1 MVMSLENY
9 SVDKQKG
16 KLLQLYALKSSI
28 SREQTSNCD
37 LNFKCPAQTL
47 MQTLSLPI
55 IFFLKKS
62 FIQRKN
68 LLLKQLHKVRDRDN
82 MYQE

>member
-16 KLLQLYALKSSI
+16 KLLQLFELKSSI

-55 IFFLKKS
+55 IFFKKKALS
-62 FIQRKN
+62 KERIFS
-68 LLLKQLHKVRDRDN
+68 
-82 MYQE
+82 

>member
-16 KLLQLYALKSSI
+16 KLLQLFELKSSI
-28 SREQTSNCD
+28 SREQTSNSD

-55 IFFLKKS
+55 IVFF
-62 FIQRKN
+62 
-68 LLLKQLHKVRDRDN
+68 
-82 MYQE
+82 